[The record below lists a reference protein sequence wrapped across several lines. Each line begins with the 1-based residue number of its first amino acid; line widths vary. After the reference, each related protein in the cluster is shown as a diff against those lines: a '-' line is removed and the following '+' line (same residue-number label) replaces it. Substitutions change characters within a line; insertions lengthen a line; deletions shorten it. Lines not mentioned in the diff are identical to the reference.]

1 NYWQHDGC
9 DENHP
14 VNHSRNFTNPL
25 LNFIAFNNGF
35 HGAHHARPDIH
46 WSMLPAYHEEHIRPQ
61 LHPNLEQRYLL
72 PYLWKTCIWP
82 GKRLD
87 YLGNPV
93 VLDDSIKY
101 EDWIPS
107 ADIEA
112 NKYQLGV
119 EQ

>member
-1 NYWQHDGC
+1 
-9 DENHP
+9 
-14 VNHSRNFTNPL
+14 
-25 LNFIAFNNGF
+25 
-35 HGAHHARPDIH
+35 
-46 WSMLPAYHEEHIRPQ
+46 
-61 LHPNLEQRYLL
+61 
-72 PYLWKTCIWP
+72 TCIWP

-87 YLGNPV
+87 YLGNSLV
-93 VLDDSIKY
+93 FDDAMEH